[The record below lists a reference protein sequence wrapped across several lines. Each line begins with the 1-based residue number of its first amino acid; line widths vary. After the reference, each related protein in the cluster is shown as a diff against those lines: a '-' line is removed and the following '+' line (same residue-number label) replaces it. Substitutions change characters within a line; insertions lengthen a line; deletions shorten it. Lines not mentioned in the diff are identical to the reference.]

1 MVPARSLYDRAVP
14 VHDAFGVAVLILAAG
29 GAILAILGLLRPRF
43 MPAVGI
49 YVRFIVVAVAIQV
62 VIGLVLVATGSRPHE
77 VLHWLYGAATL
88 VSIPIAVAVGRR
100 LGGREE
106 QIWLAGGAV
115 LTVLFALRAIATG

>member
-1 MVPARSLYDRAVP
+1 MP
-14 VHDAFGVAVLILAAG
+14 VHDAFGVAVLVLAAA

-43 MPAVGI
+43 MPAVRI
-49 YVRFIVVAVAIQV
+49 YLRVVVVGVAIQV
-62 VIGLVLVATGSRPHE
+62 LIGIVMVATGSRPHE

-88 VSIPIAVAVGRR
+88 ISIPIAVAVGRR
-100 LGGREE
+100 LGGRDE